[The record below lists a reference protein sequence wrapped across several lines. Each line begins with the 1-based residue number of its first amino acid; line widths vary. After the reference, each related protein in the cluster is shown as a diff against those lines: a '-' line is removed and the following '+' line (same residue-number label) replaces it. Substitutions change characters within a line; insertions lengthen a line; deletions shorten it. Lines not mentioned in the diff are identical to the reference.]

1 MAIRILRLPACKD
14 KSGDSRS
21 TTYQKIKDGLW
32 PPPVAIGPRS
42 RGWVEHEIEA
52 VLAAR
57 VAGKSDEE
65 IRSLV
70 ASLVDSRRRSSAA

>member
-21 TTYQKIKDGLW
+21 TTYQKIKDGIW

-57 VAGKSDEE
+57 VAGKTENE
-65 IRSLV
+65 IRALV
-70 ASLVDSRRRSSAA
+70 AGLIEARSRSNAA

>member
-57 VAGKSDEE
+57 VAGESDEA
-65 IRSLV
+65 IRALV
-70 ASLVDSRRRSSAA
+70 AGLINARRRTKAA

>member
-57 VAGKSDEE
+57 VAGESDEA
-65 IRSLV
+65 IRALV
-70 ASLVDSRRRSSAA
+70 AGLINARRRTNAA

>member
-21 TTYQKIKDGLW
+21 TTYQKIKNGLW

-57 VAGKSDEE
+57 VAGKSENE
-65 IRSLV
+65 IRALV
-70 ASLVDSRRRSSAA
+70 AGLIEARRRSNAA